1 MRVVDGEWL
10 ERHSRLLMDS
20 YLNLTGKSLIVAESE
35 PRAAELLYEAPFAL
49 LSHGTE
55 SDPVLNYGNRTAL
68 SLWEMSWKTFTEM
81 PSRLTAEP
89 LEQSVREAFME
100 NVRQKGYSDGY
111 EGVRISGSG
120 KRFRIEQAVVWNLID
135 EKGVYRGQAAM
146 FPSWTWL

>member
-1 MRVVDGEWL
+1 MRLEDGEWL

-20 YLNLTGKSLIVAESE
+20 YLNLTGKSLIDANLE

-55 SDPVLNYGNRTAL
+55 ADPVLNYGNRTAL
-68 SLWEMSWKTFTEM
+68 SLWEMSWKTFTGM

-100 NVRQKGYSDGY
+100 NVRQK
-111 EGVRISGSG
+111 RI
-120 KRFRIEQAVVWNLID
+120 FRRIRRRQNLGQRQ
-135 EKGVYRGQAAM
+135 EVPYRASRGLE
-146 FPSWTWL
+146 PH

>member
-1 MRVVDGEWL
+1 MRLEDGEWL

-20 YLNLTGKSLIVAESE
+20 YLNLTGKSLIDANLE

-55 SDPVLNYGNRTAL
+55 ADPVLNYGNRTAL
-68 SLWEMSWKTFTEM
+68 SLWEMSWKTFTGM

-135 EKGVYRGQAAM
+135 EKGAYRGQAAM

>member
-1 MRVVDGEWL
+1 MRLEDGEWL

-20 YLNLTGKSLIVAESE
+20 YLKLTGKTLIETEKESLASV
-35 PRAAELLYEAPFAL
+35 RLHEAPFAL

-55 SDPVLNYGNRTAL
+55 ADPVLNYGNRTAL
-68 SLWEMSWKTFTEM
+68 MLWEMTWQSFTAM

-89 LEQSVREAFME
+89 LEQSVREAFMD
-100 NVRQKGYSDGY
+100 NVRIKGYSDGY

-135 EKGVYRGQAAM
+135 DKGAYRGQAAM

>member
-1 MRVVDGEWL
+1 MGFEKGEGL

-20 YLNLTGKSLIVAESE
+20 YLKLTGKTLVEAETESC
-35 PRAAELLYEAPFAL
+35 AAERLYEAPFAL

-55 SDPVLNYGNRTAL
+55 ADPVLNYGNRTAL
-68 SLWEMSWKTFTEM
+68 TLWEMTWQAFTAM

-89 LEQSVREAFME
+89 LERSVREAFME
-100 NVRQKGYSDGY
+100 NVRIKGYSDGY

-135 EKGVYRGQAAM
+135 EKGAYRGQAAM
-146 FPSWTWL
+146 FPGWTWL

>member
-1 MRVVDGEWL
+1 MRVENAEWL

-20 YLNLTGKSLIVAESE
+20 YRKLTKKSLSEIESG
-35 PRAAELLYEAPFAL
+35 ASATDALYEAPFAL

-68 SLWEMSWKTFTEM
+68 TLWEMSWQTFTSM

-89 LEQSVREAFME
+89 MEQSVREAFME
-100 NVRQKGYSDGY
+100 NVRKKGYSDGY

-135 EKGVYRGQAAM
+135 ENGAYRGQAAM
-146 FPSWTWL
+146 FPSWTRL